1 MSISAKVNLSA
12 NILQSCLN
20 NVPTETVQA
29 AENELNYQQAD
40 KQAKE
45 LSKSE
50 IGQLTQK
57 MSRLVELINRDI
69 KFQMHEET
77 KRIMVQVVD
86 SRDGTVLKEFP
97 PHELLDV
104 VAKIEEYVGILL
116 DKKA

>member
-1 MSISAKVNLSA
+1 M
-12 NILQSCLN
+12 
-20 NVPTETVQA
+20 
-29 AENELNYQQAD
+29 Y

-45 LSKSE
+45 LSKDE
-50 IGQLTQK
+50 IGQLTKK

-69 KFQMHEET
+69 KFKMHEKTE
-77 KRIMVQVVD
+77 RLMVQVVD

-104 VAKIEEYVGILL
+104 IAKIEEYVGILL